1 MSCTVRVLPF
11 DGSDPIE
18 IFHAAGTRV
27 SGGFLLVDIIAA
39 YGGAVE
45 TRVFKLADVDLWS
58 EVPDKVVERPAG
70 SPDEELS
77 GVCHCGQTMEG
88 HPLDNHSPVE
98 MLRIERAPLP
108 VAPEAQGE
116 GAEKVGDAFGSMWV
130 AGDKAMHDQRTPARE
145 KLGISVGDALEL
157 SNASFESAPI
167 TRVLAALRVAL
178 QNPGEGSKVAF
189 DFLCAVL
196 D

>member
-58 EVPDKVVERPAG
+58 EVPDKVVERPAVRM
-70 SPDEELS
+70 DES
-77 GVCHCGQTMEG
+77 A
-88 HPLDNHSPVE
+88 
-98 MLRIERAPLP
+98 APLP
-108 VAPEAQGE
+108 LAPEAQGE

-145 KLGISVGDALEL
+145 KLGISAGDALEL

-178 QNPGEGSKVAF
+178 QNPGEGSKAAF